1 LGLYLGVKVDV
12 GLGPSMMSQVACV
25 LIYFHCIFMA
35 GFSLNYAFTLSLLA
49 TSNVEM
55 SHKVEP

>member
-1 LGLYLGVKVDV
+1 MDV